1 MSSATQTMEAI
12 PAADRSRWTPDAR
25 GWAARVGVMAGLFL
39 LIVWATVAVPDYWA
53 DRIALATIYAI
64 IGLSLNVVLGYTGQ
78 VSLGHHAFVGLA
90 AFTSAYYVTEQAGC
104 SPDVGCEQSSLGA
117 FSIGVA
123 LAVLSGIVSAG
134 LLGMVA
140 LRIKGLYLALITLT
154 YGFVALNSIFEISF
168 LTRGGAGM
176 PAARPSSFS
185 SDQGYAFLCMGL
197 LVLVIFIDWRFLASK
212 VGRAVL
218 AVKESEAV
226 AATYAV
232 NVTAYKVFAFMMSGA
247 FAGLAGALFA
257 HRRGIVVAVDF
268 TFSIA
273 LLWVLMV
280 VVGGLGKRAGVVIG
294 SAFFAL
300 FPFLITLIGPL
311 DSFIHDT
318 LQRDPEELTL
328 IIGPLLAL
336 ITIIQFPG
344 GIAEQLS
351 PITRW
356 LSGQR
361 FTLHPEGKRS
371 HESPLARLRALTGRK
386 RLPEETEAEATKPP
400 ATRTVAAPEPTKTPD
415 PPGGETQPPAD
426 AAEKPSGT
434 RPRTSSFSRD
444 YRPES
449 PDPKAT
455 GRAEVAPSPTPPAS
469 SEPEAS
475 VPMSS
480 MRTAAGGDGGSDGEG
495 IHPSSVGGG
504 SFFTKVSGM
513 MPRRRRADSDDPDW
527 PDVLRTR
534 DGGDR

>member
-1 MSSATQTMEAI
+1 MSTTVLETA
-12 PAADRSRWTPDAR
+12 PAATAAPVRWRPDAR
-25 GWAARVGVMAGLFL
+25 GWAIRFGIMFGLLVL
-39 LIVWATVAVPDYWA
+39 LIWATVSVPDFWA
-53 DRIALATIYAI
+53 DRIALAVIYAI

-90 AFTSAYYVTEQAGC
+90 AFTSAYYVTEKAGC
-104 SPDVGCEQSSLGA
+104 SPDVGCEFASLGA

-123 LAVLSGIVSAG
+123 LAMLSGVISAG

-176 PAARPSSFS
+176 PAARPEQFD
-185 SDQGYAFLCMGL
+185 SDQAYAFLCMGL
-197 LVLVIFIDWRFLASK
+197 LALVLFVDWRFLSSK

-226 AATYAV
+226 AATYAI
-232 NVTAYKVFAFMMSGA
+232 NVTAYKVMAFMLSGA

-280 VVGGLGKRAGVVIG
+280 VVGGLGKRVGVVIG

-300 FPFLITLIGPL
+300 FPFLLTLIGPL
-311 DSFIHDT
+311 DRFIHNT
-318 LQRDPEELTL
+318 LERDPEELTL

-356 LSGQR
+356 LSGQK
-361 FTLHPEGKRS
+361 FTMHPEGKR
-371 HESPLARLRALTGRK
+371 HHGPSPLARLKGLTTRK
-386 RLPEETEAEATKPP
+386 KDESTDTAGETSEPAAEAETTTSPPERPTPLPKADATTEQTSAFAPDRRPP
-400 ATRTVAAPEPTKTPD
+400 SNDDDEASAQRGAGSSDPIDPPAPEP
-415 PPGGETQPPAD
+415 PGHEPPAGSEST
-426 AAEKPSGT
+426 AKRT
-434 RPRTSSFSRD
+434 RFSSL
-444 YRPES
+444 
-449 PDPKAT
+449 A
-455 GRAEVAPSPTPPAS
+455 
-469 SEPEAS
+469 
-475 VPMSS
+475 
-480 MRTAAGGDGGSDGEG
+480 
-495 IHPSSVGGG
+495 
-504 SFFTKVSGM
+504 
-513 MPRRRRADSDDPDW
+513 PRRRRANSNDPDW
-527 PDVLRTR
+527 PDVLSPK
-534 DGGDR
+534 DRGER

>member
-1 MSSATQTMEAI
+1 MSTAVMEAERA
-12 PAADRSRWTPDAR
+12 PAAEVQARWRPDAR
-25 GWAARVGVMAGLFL
+25 GWAVRMSIMLGLLLL
-39 LIVWATVAVPDYWA
+39 LIWGTMSVPDFWA
-53 DRIALATIYAI
+53 DRFALATIYAI

-90 AFTSAYYVTEQAGC
+90 AFTSAYYVTEKAGC
-104 SPDVGCEQSSLGA
+104 SPDVGCEFVSLGS
-117 FSIGVA
+117 FSIGIG
-123 LAVLSGIVSAG
+123 LAVLSGIISAG
-134 LLGMVA
+134 LLGAVA

-176 PAARPSSFS
+176 PAARPQQFA
-185 SDQGYAFLCMGL
+185 SDQAYAFMCMGL
-197 LVLVIFIDWRFLASK
+197 LVLVLFVDWRFLSSK

-232 NVTAYKVFAFMMSGA
+232 NVTAYKILAFMLSGA

-280 VVGGLGKRAGVVIG
+280 VVGGLGKRVGVVIG

-300 FPFLITLIGPL
+300 FPFLLTLIGPL
-311 DSFIHDT
+311 DRFIHNT
-318 LQRDPEELTL
+318 LNRDPEELTL

-336 ITIIQFPG
+336 ITIISFPG

-361 FTLHPEGKRS
+361 FTMHPEGKR
-371 HESPLARLRALTGRK
+371 HHGPSPLARLKEVISRRRQGDLEVPPTDSGEPADV
-386 RLPEETEAEATKPP
+386 PAPPPPP
-400 ATRTVAAPEPTKTPD
+400 AEEDVSPSPVAAPDEADPQKDQPT
-415 PPGGETQPPAD
+415 EQVPA
-426 AAEKPSGT
+426 
-434 RPRTSSFSRD
+434 FSRD
-444 YRPES
+444 WRP
-449 PDPKAT
+449 DADD
-455 GRAEVAPSPTPPAS
+455 AEPAPEPEPTPEAEQEREPEPSPETPAPMDPVA
-469 SEPEAS
+469 ETPTPE
-475 VPMSS
+475 
-480 MRTAAGGDGGSDGEG
+480 DGAQRRRL
-495 IHPSSVGGG
+495 
-504 SFFTKVSGM
+504 SGLI
-513 MPRRRRADSDDPDW
+513 PRRRRSASNDEDW
-527 PDVLRTR
+527 PDVLRSNER
-534 DGGDR
+534 GDD